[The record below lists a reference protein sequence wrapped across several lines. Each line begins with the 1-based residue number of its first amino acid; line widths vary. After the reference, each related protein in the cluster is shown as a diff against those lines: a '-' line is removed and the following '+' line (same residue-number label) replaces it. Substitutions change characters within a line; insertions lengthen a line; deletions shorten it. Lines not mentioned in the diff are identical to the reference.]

1 MNLIWLRPSWW
12 HHGSDAEQ
20 CEPSR
25 WFFKSHKLQSRCSSS
40 EEYNNLWIRCDSSE
54 VNIVVDLVSCKF
66 WSIRCGSLAVVH
78 ARFEGDNPLRISPL
92 LHQKHRRR
100 LPERNEEYKKE
111 KGKESYDGVG
121 HEACTINKSCSS
133 NSILSY
139 MLLFIVSYWRYKSLI
154 SP

>member
-111 KGKESYDGVG
+111 KGKESYDGEG
-121 HEACTINKSCSS
+121 
-133 NSILSY
+133 
-139 MLLFIVSYWRYKSLI
+139 FIYNCE
-154 SP
+154 P